1 MGGGGETREK
11 KGRKS
16 GREKQRNKS
25 KRHKKTE
32 IGREGVKR
40 VIIVKK
46 KIANRKDKKAM
57 KKGTG
62 KRVWKGKNLH
72 KKSEEEKQKKGKR

>member
-1 MGGGGETREK
+1 M
-11 KGRKS
+11 
-16 GREKQRNKS
+16 
-25 KRHKKTE
+25 
-32 IGREGVKR
+32 
-40 VIIVKK
+40 KK

>member
-1 MGGGGETREK
+1 LGGGGDE
-11 KGRKS
+11 RKT
-16 GREKQRNKS
+16 GYKS

>member
-1 MGGGGETREK
+1 M
-11 KGRKS
+11 
-16 GREKQRNKS
+16 
-25 KRHKKTE
+25 
-32 IGREGVKR
+32 
-40 VIIVKK
+40 KK

-72 KKSEEEKQKKGKR
+72 KRSEKEKQKKGKGNCG

>member
-1 MGGGGETREK
+1 M
-11 KGRKS
+11 
-16 GREKQRNKS
+16 
-25 KRHKKTE
+25 
-32 IGREGVKR
+32 
-40 VIIVKK
+40 KK

-57 KKGTG
+57 KKRTG